1 MIYLSDP
8 YPISMLICMALLI
21 QMILSVFKIFAN
33 KHKSFK
39 NARLLSFKMLNY
51 DGKTFTLK
59 KGA

>member
-21 QMILSVFKIFAN
+21 QMILSVFKIFAD
-33 KHKSFK
+33 KQKSFK

-51 DGKTFTLK
+51 DGNKFTLK
-59 KGA
+59 RGV

>member
-21 QMILSVFKIFAN
+21 QMILSVFKIFSD
-33 KHKSFK
+33 KLKSFK

-51 DGKTFTLK
+51 DGNKFTLK
-59 KGA
+59 RGV